1 MSNASV
7 SFIGANNG
15 VNSTVDEQRA
25 LFLKL
30 FSGEVIKSFEKTTV
44 CLDKHRIRTITAGKS
59 A

>member
-1 MSNASV
+1 MSNANV
-7 SFIGANNG
+7 SFLGADNG
-15 VNSTVDEQRA
+15 VAGTLEQQRA

-30 FSGEVIKSFEKTTV
+30 FSGEIIKSFEKTTV